1 LEIPWELQVQCFVNM
16 GLFHGRIGLKEEMVQ
31 FLEKAIAI
39 KHYAAFKAHAECC
52 VALSEMGRHYDAYQ
66 YSRTAVE
73 LSWRALVSLLTNLYH
88 QFSKALGSK
97 GSLFYAEKIS
107 RTANY

>member
-1 LEIPWELQVQCFVNM
+1 MNI
-16 GLFHGRIGLKEEMVQ
+16 GLFHGRIGLKEDLVQ

-39 KHYAAFKAHAECC
+39 KHYSSFKAHAECC

-73 LSWRALVSLLTNLYH
+73 LSWKALVSLLTNLYH
-88 QFSKALGSK
+88 QFSKTLLSK
-97 GSLFYAEKIS
+97 GSLFYVVKIS
-107 RTANY
+107 KTANY